1 MAHIP
6 NWRDIGAGALFCAC
20 GSAALWLGRHLA
32 VGDLAAMGPG
42 FFPRAIGALLV
53 ALGAAIAV
61 RGGRKDASG
70 ISRFAWRPLLAV
82 LGGLVLFAVTIRPA
96 GLLASTLAL
105 TVVGRL
111 ARPEYGW
118 RETAVLATTLAL
130 ATGLLFRVAL
140 RVPVPL
146 LPNGWTSVPWIS

>member
-6 NWRDIGAGALFCAC
+6 NWRDIGAGALFCTC
-20 GSAALWLGRHLA
+20 GSAALWLGRHHA

-42 FFPRAIGALLV
+42 FFPGAIGTLLI

-61 RGGRKDASG
+61 RGGRTGASD

-82 LGGLVLFAVTIRPA
+82 LSGLVLFAVTIRPA
-96 GLLASTLAL
+96 GLLAGTLAL
-105 TVVGRL
+105 TLVGRL

-118 RETAVLATTLAL
+118 RETALLAATLAL
-130 ATGLLFRVAL
+130 ATGLLFRVGL

-146 LPNGWTSVPWIS
+146 LPNGWMSVPWIS